1 MLPRY
6 FYIITQTTKESCKKY
21 ISPRYVP
28 LRSITLA
35 RLNTWLAF
43 YTASSNSKALL
54 FWQGALFPSTM
65 PEFFHVRMSMF
76 SKSNFEQRLNALYDL
91 AKELVELHEANK
103 ALENCDYLTTAQFAR
118 LVERNPKTISNK
130 ASAGFFGKAAKQENG
145 IWLIH
150 KSMVESYE

>member
-6 FYIITQTTKESCKKY
+6 FYIITQAVKESCKKY
-21 ISPRYVP
+21 ISLRYVP
-28 LRSITLA
+28 RNMLA

-43 YTASSNSKALL
+43 YTEKQNTKALLL
-54 FWQGALFPSTM
+54 FWQGAFFPSTM

-103 ALENCDYLTTAQFAR
+103 ALENSDYLTTAQFAR